1 MELEADVRHEQLCN
15 GDNESSSVFQI
26 SSNLGIIEAL
36 HRYYQNTA
44 TDVRCVWLS
53 TVVDHFH
60 SSFGDKG
67 WGCGYRNFQML
78 LSSLLQNDVYGDCLK
93 GM

>member
-1 MELEADVRHEQLCN
+1 MTSQCLISNVRFLMKCF
-15 GDNESSSVFQI
+15 ESSI
-26 SSNLGIIEAL
+26 LGIIEAL
-36 HRYYQNTA
+36 HRYYQNIA

-78 LSSLLQNDVYGDCLK
+78 LSSLLQNEVYSDCLK
-93 GM
+93 GT

>member
-1 MELEADVRHEQLCN
+1 MITYLLN
-15 GDNESSSVFQI
+15 LLSLFFI
-26 SSNLGIIEAL
+26 LGIIEAL
-36 HRYYQNTA
+36 YRYYQNAA
-44 TDVRCVWLS
+44 TDVRRVWLS
-53 TVVDHFH
+53 TGVDHFH

-78 LSSLLQNDVYGDCLK
+78 LSSLLQNDAYDDCLK